1 MKTTMPDLPAGGP
14 GLLAQV
20 ATCIRTREGAET
32 VRDDIL
38 RNGYEKD
45 ALLSLYRAI
54 LALLG
59 DMAAITTLPEPHHST
74 AVTVYRKL
82 KAQWIDESE
91 CRCIR
96 TPTGGVARPMT
107 TCPVHGTTPGARL
120 GMRNFG
126 GLKR

>member
-1 MKTTMPDLPAGGP
+1 MNTPPPNFPAGGP
-14 GLLAQV
+14 GLLAKV
-20 ATCIRTREGAET
+20 ATCVRTRSDAESL
-32 VRDDIL
+32 RDEIL
-38 RNGYEKD
+38 RGGYEKEV
-45 ALLSLYRAI
+45 LLTLYRAI

-59 DMAAITTLPEPHHST
+59 DMAALVNLPEPQHSV
-74 AVTVYRKL
+74 AVEVYRHL
-82 KAQWIDESE
+82 KAQYIGGSE

-126 GLKR
+126 GLK